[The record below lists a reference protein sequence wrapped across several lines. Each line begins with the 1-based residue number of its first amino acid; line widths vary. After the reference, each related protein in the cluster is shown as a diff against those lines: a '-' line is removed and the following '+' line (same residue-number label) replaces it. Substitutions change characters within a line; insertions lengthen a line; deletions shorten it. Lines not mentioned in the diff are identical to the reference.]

1 MAIQRY
7 NPHAKPSVTIALIIA
22 NVAVGVGD
30 IATGGLLE
38 RMFWARGIDIF
49 NGEYWRLFT
58 SAWVH
63 ADLMHLAF
71 NCYGLWILGS
81 ILERM
86 IGWQRMLW
94 IYFVSLFG
102 GAGLALVFYDSSTM
116 MLGASGAVY
125 GLFGGVL
132 GVMYAM
138 TGSLRGL
145 LQIPFGRILLIW
157 LGFGIYIS
165 IAVPGISLLG
175 HVGGLIPGALLGIYF
190 EHLWRK
196 QVDIYHH
203 LTAGLVGV
211 AVVGLCVASVLAPTR
226 ATPQLVRALNAYDQG
241 EFERGDR
248 LVETATDKRLDE
260 GATLLLNHL
269 KLWREANASNP
280 EEFDNA
286 VLRWPLTHREPL
298 GITRVRGTFG
308 EREWPIPHQFL
319 TDDMIVRRG
328 TQPVETRD
336 EVP

>member
-1 MAIQRY
+1 MAILRY
-7 NPHAKPSVTIALIIA
+7 NPHAKPTVTIALIIA
-22 NVAVGVGD
+22 NAVVGIGD
-30 IATGGLLE
+30 IATNGMLE

-49 NGEYWRLFT
+49 YGEYWRLFT

-86 IGWQRMLW
+86 IGWKRMLW

-102 GAGLALVFYDSSTM
+102 GSGLALVFYDSGTM

-125 GLFGGVL
+125 GLFGAVL
-132 GVMYAM
+132 GVMFAM

-145 LQIPFGRILLIW
+145 LQIPMGRVLLLW

-165 IAVPGISLLG
+165 VTVPGISLLG

-211 AVVGLCVASVLAPTR
+211 AVVGLCLVSVFAPTR
-226 ATPQLVRALNAYDQG
+226 AAPQLVQALKAYEQG
-241 EFERGDR
+241 DFERGDELIEEAPSR
-248 LVETATDKRLDE
+248 RMDD
-260 GATLLLNHL
+260 GATQLLEHL
-269 KLWREANASNP
+269 RTWRRANLSNP

-286 VLRWPLTHREPL
+286 MLRWPLSHREPL
-298 GITRVRGTFG
+298 GTVRVRGPFG
-308 EREWPIPHQFL
+308 ERERPRAFRFL
-319 TDDMIVRRG
+319 SADMVQWRSR
-328 TQPVETRD
+328 QEVETRD
-336 EVP
+336 EEP